1 MTALPAVFIVSLEVC
16 ASVFACGK
24 PCVADKAA
32 FAVVASLCAAGVAAF
47 AAVVDVRFE
56 VEAAAFAERFA
67 IRAGDV
73 FAFSVLAVLRFVACR
88 IADFG
93 GWIGFGIFASAV
105 LARLA
110 VFACGI
116 ANIRI
121 GRIGNA
127 GVILADLV
135 VCACGLAHIRVRCI
149 FGDAG
154 VVQASLVICALRVAA
169 EGRNDCRRFI
179 GTADGE

>member
-32 FAVVASLCAAGVAAF
+32 FAV
-47 AAVVDVRFE
+47 
-56 VEAAAFAERFA
+56 
-67 IRAGDV
+67 
-73 FAFSVLAVLRFVACR
+73 LAVLRFIACW

-93 GWIGFGIFASAV
+93 GWIMFGIFASAV

-121 GRIGNA
+121 GRI
-127 GVILADLV
+127 
-135 VCACGLAHIRVRCI
+135 

-154 VVQASLVICALRVAA
+154 VVLASLVICALRAAA

>member
-1 MTALPAVFIVSLEVC
+1 MSAFAAIFVVGLEVG
-16 ASVFACGK
+16 ASRFACGK
-24 PCVADKAA
+24 PCIADEAA

-73 FAFSVLAVLRFVACR
+73 FAFAVLAVLRFIACR

-121 GRIGNA
+121 GRI
-127 GVILADLV
+127 
-135 VCACGLAHIRVRCI
+135 

-154 VVQASLVICALRVAA
+154 VVLADLVICALRVAA